1 MYELIEPLART
12 AGINGVV
19 AEKPTIIAIDV
30 LHADGPR
37 YRTQQLAIRERFAS
51 GRNQSEADRMA
62 RSRQA
67 HPA

>member
-12 AGINGVV
+12 AGIDGVV
-19 AEKPTIIAIDV
+19 AEKPAIIAIDI
-30 LHADGPR
+30 LQADGPR
-37 YRTQQLAIRERFAS
+37 WTQQLAIRERFAS
-51 GRNQSEADRMA
+51 GRSQSEADRMA